1 MPGRRQLANAIRAL
15 SMDAVQKANSG
26 HPGMPMGMA
35 DIAEVLWN
43 DFLQHNP
50 NNPGWIN
57 RDRFMLS
64 NGHGSMLL
72 YSLLHLTGY
81 DMSIND
87 LKNFRQLHSKTPGH
101 PEYGCAPGIETTTG
115 PLGQGLANAVGMS
128 LAEKTLARQFNRDE
142 FNVIDHFTYVFIGD
156 GCLME
161 GISHEA
167 CSLAGTLKLG
177 KLIAF
182 YDDNGISIDGKVAGW
197 FTDDTTKRF
206 EAYHWHVISNVDGH
220 DPEAIKQAILA
231 ARDEKNKPTI
241 ICCKTEIGHG
251 APNLAGSHKAHGSPL
266 GDEEINATRENIGW
280 KYPPFEVPAEIYN
293 AFDARKKGEEAD
305 HAWGKQFSCY
315 EDKYPELAK
324 ELLRR
329 IRGQLPEKLKGDM
342 RKYLKQLLAKP
353 ENISTRK
360 ASGNCLEVLGP
371 IMPELMGGSADLTG
385 SNNTWWSGSK
395 VICGNESSGNY
406 IYYGVREFAM
416 FAMMNGLAL
425 HGGFIPYG
433 GTFLIFMDYGRN
445 AMRLCAMMKQRV
457 IFILSHDSIGLG
469 EDGPTHQPIEQAS
482 ILRLT
487 PNMSVWRPADSVETA
502 VAWHAALQRQQGPTS
517 LLLTR
522 QLVPPLPH
530 KNTDNIQRGG
540 YILRDSDGMPEVII
554 IATGSEVSLALAAAE
569 ELAQVGRRIRVVSMP
584 STTTFDQQDEKYR
597 HQVLPP
603 NIINRVAVEAA
614 TKDFWYKYV
623 GLNGKIIGMN
633 TFGESAP
640 YKEIYQVFGITVE
653 KIVEQVEKLIG
664 TNMSGV
670 VHEIT

>member
-1 MPGRRQLANAIRAL
+1 MPSRRQLANAIRAL

-50 NNPGWIN
+50 ANPSWIN
-57 RDRFMLS
+57 RDRFILS

-241 ICCKTEIGHG
+241 ICCKTEIGRG

-280 KYPPFEVPAEIYN
+280 KYPPFEVPTEIYN
-293 AFDARKKGEEAD
+293 AFDARKKGEEID
-305 HAWGKQFSCY
+305 HAWDKQFSCY

-329 IRGQLPEKLKGDM
+329 MRGQLPEKLKGDM
-342 RKYLKQLLAKP
+342 QKYLKQLLTKP

-371 IMPELMGGSADLTG
+371 IMPELIGGSADLTG
-385 SNNTWWSGSK
+385 SNNTWWSGSE

-433 GTFLIFMDYGRN
+433 GTFLIFMDYGRH

-502 VAWHAALQRQQGPTS
+502 VAWHAALQNQQEPTS

-522 QLVPPLPH
+522 QSVPPLPH

-603 NIINRVAVEAA
+603 NVINRVAVEAA
-614 TKDFWYKYV
+614 AKDFWYKYV

-653 KIVEQVEKLIG
+653 KIVEQVENLIG
-664 TNMSGV
+664 ADMSV
-670 VHEIT
+670 QA